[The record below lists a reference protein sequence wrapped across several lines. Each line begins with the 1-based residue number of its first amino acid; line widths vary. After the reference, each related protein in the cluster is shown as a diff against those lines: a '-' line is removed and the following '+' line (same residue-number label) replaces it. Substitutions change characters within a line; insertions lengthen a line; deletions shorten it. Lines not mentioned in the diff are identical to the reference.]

1 MHAGR
6 RRHIVSAMFR
16 TKFTRLKTL
25 YETAGPRET
34 GVVLGLTL
42 GCYALALK
50 VLQIVSLSPEEL
62 DPNFLQLDREL
73 RAGFADRP
81 ALLAAAERDPSL
93 ELSAAFICDAVAR
106 GDRCYA
112 IWARDRLVSYGWYS
126 NRPTDIGDGLTL
138 RFNPRFTYMYK
149 GYTTPD
155 FRGRRLHGIGMARA
169 LVGLTATGALGLVS
183 YVERTN
189 IASLRSVYR
198 LGFRDAGRVVT
209 TSIFGKVI
217 ARAGVSR
224 PELAIGVQRAPA

>member
-1 MHAGR
+1 VGAWNT
-6 RRHIVSAMFR
+6 VPAMFR

-25 YETAGPRET
+25 YGTAGPRET
-34 GVVLGLTL
+34 GVVVGLTL

-50 VLQIVSLSPEEL
+50 VLQIVALSPEDL
-62 DPNFLQLDREL
+62 DSDFLHLEREL
-73 RAGFADRP
+73 RAGFADPP
-81 ALLAAAERDPSL
+81 ALLAAATRDPSL
-93 ELSAAFICDAVAR
+93 ELTPDFVRAAAAR

-112 IWARDRLVSYGWYS
+112 IWSRDRLVSYGWYS

-149 GYTTPD
+149 GYTTPE

-169 LVGLTATGALGLVS
+169 LAGHAAAGSLGLVS

-189 IASLRSVYR
+189 TASLRSVYR
-198 LGFRDAGRVVT
+198 LGFRDAGRVIT

-217 ARAGVSR
+217 AHAGVSR
-224 PELAIGVQRAPA
+224 PDLAIGVQRAPP